1 MIITMRRKPFSDQ
14 IREAV
19 DASGMSRYR
28 ICAEIKLSQPAMS
41 RFMSGNAGLS
51 LAVLDRLADLL
62 GLDVMMRPKPKG
74 RN

>member
-1 MIITMRRKPFSDQ
+1 MISMRRKPFSDQ
-14 IREAV
+14 IREAAN
-19 DASGMSRYR
+19 ASRMSRYR

-41 RFMSGNAGLS
+41 RFMAGKAGLS

-62 GLDVMMRPKPKG
+62 GLDVVMRPKPKG